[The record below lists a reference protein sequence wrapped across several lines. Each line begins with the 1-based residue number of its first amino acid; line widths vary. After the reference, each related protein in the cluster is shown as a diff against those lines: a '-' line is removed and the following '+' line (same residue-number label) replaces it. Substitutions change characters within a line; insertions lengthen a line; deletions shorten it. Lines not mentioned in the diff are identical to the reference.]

1 LFTSETLMPPRP
13 PSIQEIYHRQ
23 AEALERETRTEWEV
37 SLTKYRA
44 ALQQDRRSPEAYI
57 EAARC
62 LKKLGKHEDAIALL
76 KEGIQSCAPSIT
88 LHRWYVNL
96 CEECNRT
103 EEAIAAAHQA
113 TIVFPDELWPK
124 LREALLLPILYDTNE
139 EVTRYRDRFTEGLHK
154 ISEQLLL
161 DTQEARRKALSAI
174 GNQINAMIGYQGNND
189 RQLQI
194 DYGEFVHRIMAANYP
209 QWIKPLRMP
218 KISDDSVLR
227 VGYVSSRFRNVSAV
241 KYFLGWLREH
251 NPETFAIYA
260 YHVGRKTDVGTA
272 EAQRI
277 KGYFR
282 HLPNGIEETVPAI
295 LADRLHILVF
305 LDIGLHPSMAQLA
318 ALRLAA
324 IQCAAWD
331 QPITSGLPTIDYF
344 ISSALAEPE
353 DAQEHY
359 SEKLVLLPGV
369 GVCYQKPVIPKA
381 LFRKTRQD
389 FQLRADAVVYLCC
402 QHAYKYL
409 PEQDEIFV
417 RIAKRVPQAQFVF
430 VTDNSVVR
438 GDLRKRLERAFSGG
452 NLRANDHCVVLS
464 TLDRFSYWNLYLV
477 GDVVLDTIGWSGGV
491 STFEAI
497 ACGLPIVTMPG
508 RFMRGRQSYAIL
520 TQMEITETIA
530 RNQAEYIDLA
540 ARLGLEPE
548 WRNEVIQR
556 MSSRHSLLY
565 SDKRCIVALQE
576 FFEGAIRE
584 VQRRHGIL

>member
-1 LFTSETLMPPRP
+1 MDPRQTSIR
-13 PSIQEIYHRQ
+13 EIYKQQ
-23 AEALERETRTEWEV
+23 AEALERETRTEWEL
-37 SLTKYRA
+37 SLARYQT
-44 ALQQDRRSPEAYI
+44 ALRENRRSPEAYI

-62 LKKLGKHEDAIALL
+62 YKKIGEHEDAIALI
-76 KEGIQSCAPSIT
+76 KEGIRSCAPSVP
-88 LHRWYVNL
+88 LHRSYINL

-113 TIVFPDELWPK
+113 TIVFPDEFWPK
-124 LREALLLPILYDTNE
+124 LREALLLPVLYDTTE
-139 EVTRYRDRFTEGLHK
+139 EVTRYRDRFRERACTKSAKNCRSIHRKPGEDRYRR
-154 ISEQLLL
+154 SE
-161 DTQEARRKALSAI
+161 
-174 GNQINAMIGYQGNND
+174 NQVNAMIGYQGCND

-194 DYGEFVHRIMAANYP
+194 DYGELPYTESWWQSYP
-209 QWIKPLRMP
+209 QWVKPLRMP
-218 KISDDSVLR
+218 RTPDDGVLR
-227 VGYVSSRFRNVSAV
+227 VGYVSSRFRNVSAL

-251 NPETFAIYA
+251 NPERFALYA
-260 YHVGRKTDVGTA
+260 YHVGTKTDPGTA
-272 EAQRI
+272 EVQRI
-277 KGYFR
+277 KGCFR
-282 HLPNGIEETVPAI
+282 HLPNGIEETAPAI
-295 LADRLHILVF
+295 LADRLDILVF
-305 LDIGLHPSMAQLA
+305 LDIGLHPPMAQLA
-318 ALRLAA
+318 ALRLAP
-324 IQCAAWD
+324 IQCMAWD

-344 ISSALAEPE
+344 ISSALTEPK

-369 GVCYQKPVIPKA
+369 GVCYQKPVIPRA
-381 LFRKTRQD
+381 LFRKTRLD

-402 QHAYKYL
+402 QNSYKYL

-417 RIAKRVPQAQFVF
+417 QIAKRVPRAQFVF
-430 VTDNSVVR
+430 VTDNCIVR
-438 GDLRKRLERAFSGG
+438 GDLRERLERAFSAG
-452 NLRANDHCVVLS
+452 NLRASDHCVVLS

-530 RNQAEYIDLA
+530 GNQTEYIDLA
-540 ARLGLEPE
+540 VRLGLEPA

-565 SDKRCIVALQE
+565 SDKRCVVALEE

-584 VQRRHGIL
+584 VRRQHGIL